1 MLKKMKKTKFIV
13 PLLLMFGLFVN
24 YSYEERKNSSEFSQS
39 VSVLSEDETIDG
51 KH

>member
-13 PLLLMFGLFVN
+13 PLLLLFGLFMN
-24 YSYEERKNSSEFSQS
+24 YSFEEHKNTPEFSQS
-39 VSVLSEDETIDG
+39 VSNLSEDDSIDG